1 MGSKMAVKMWKK
13 EEIRTMLDE
22 NNRAALRGLAVIHSL
37 QTESEKA
44 SRSAQIWNGV
54 GWSGVD
60 AEIMTNLY
68 EWHERYGRFSQKQW
82 ALVHRKIRRYAG
94 QLTKVANGEIVVTV

>member
-1 MGSKMAVKMWKK
+1 MAARTWKK
-13 EEIRTMLDE
+13 DEIREVLDSSH
-22 NNRAALRGLAVIHSL
+22 RAALRGLTVIHSL

-44 SRSAQIWNGV
+44 TGTAQVWNGV

-68 EWHERYGRFSQKQW
+68 EWYERNGRFSRKQW
-82 ALVHRKIRRYAG
+82 NLVHRKIRRYAG